1 MCCGCDI
8 KKIVIK
14 ATFLSFC
21 NRWYVWEF
29 LLFSCEKIY
38 LVEFSLFGQ
47 GSQDPILAVEFH
59 PSEPNSIIDVGKGH
73 IQFWNLESGK
83 LTKKNGVF
91 DVSIT
96 TWQIYIYIYW
106 YHHCFFD
113 KYIYILISSL
123 FFLQIYIYI
132 LISSLFFLPL
142 FQYQGNLSKV
152 ALWRLVLPSINKY
165 IWHYHKRTSVENGS
179 RASFNHP
186 NYYVWVLFVTS
197 REDIIYQSIN
207 LIFFVFTEIWQA

>member
-1 MCCGCDI
+1 MRIFTVLLWKDI
-8 KKIVIK
+8 
-14 ATFLSFC
+14 
-21 NRWYVWEF
+21 
-29 LLFSCEKIY
+29 FSW
-38 LVEFSLFGQ
+38 VSLFGQ

-96 TWQIYIYIYW
+96 TWQIYIYI
-106 YHHCFFD
+106 
-113 KYIYILISSL
+113 
-123 FFLQIYIYI
+123 

-165 IWHYHKRTSVENGS
+165 IWHYHKRTAMENGS

>member
-1 MCCGCDI
+1 MLLI
-8 KKIVIK
+8 IVLWLWHNKKIVIK

-96 TWQIYIYIYW
+96 TWQIYIYW
-106 YHHCFFD
+106 YHHCF
-113 KYIYILISSL
+113 STN
-123 FFLQIYIYI
+123 IYIYYRF
-132 LISSLFFLPL
+132 SLLHKF
-142 FQYQGNLSKV
+142 S
-152 ALWRLVLPSINKY
+152 LVVHPWMSAY
-165 IWHYHKRTSVENGS
+165 IRKTGGVYM
-179 RASFNHP
+179 SF
-186 NYYVWVLFVTS
+186 S
-197 REDIIYQSIN
+197 
-207 LIFFVFTEIWQA
+207 